1 MAEGEEPEEGEETEV
16 KSSQK
21 PFWERVWDFLVAP
34 EALPAKF
41 AGKIVWSKEMATVY
55 LLTQGTTVYKE
66 HQRFVFW
73 IPQDGEDNRKLEIP
87 IREIERILAFGNV
100 QFTAPVMH
108 SCLEKEIPVLLLGS
122 SGEYRGHL
130 WGLDSMSL
138 PNQVR
143 QMERQKDAEFQLQVS
158 QAITRGKLMNSKQL
172 LLRNNRKRLV
182 GDVELAIN
190 GITKDI
196 LAVDAVGNLDSLRG
210 YEGIAATRYFQAFG
224 KLVVNPAF
232 SFSHRNRQPP
242 TDPVNSLLSFGYTLL
257 FNNVLSL
264 IIAEGLSPYFGN
276 FHYAE
281 DGRTKTYLA
290 FDLMEEFRS
299 PVVDSFVLKMINH
312 SEFKPTDFDKV
323 ASTGGVYLSRKSRKV
338 FLNRFEDRMNE
349 MVSHPDVQSPVC
361 YRRAIQLQIRRY
373 KRCLLH
379 GVDYE
384 PFIRPA

>member
-1 MAEGEEPEEGEETEV
+1 LAEGEAAEEEGETEV
-16 KSSQK
+16 EPSLK
-21 PFWERVWDFLVAP
+21 PFWERVWGFLAAP
-34 EALPAKF
+34 NTLPAKF
-41 AGKIVWSKEMATVY
+41 AGRIVWSKEMATVY
-55 LLTQGTTVYKE
+55 LLTQGTAVYKE
-66 HQRFVFW
+66 HGRFVFW
-73 IPQDGEDNRKLEIP
+73 IPQDGEDNSKVEIP

-108 SCLEKEIPVLLLGS
+108 TCLDKEIPVLLLSG

-143 QMERQKDAEFQLQVS
+143 QIERQKDAEFQLQVS
-158 QAITRGKLMNSKQL
+158 QAIVRGKLMNSKQF
-172 LLRNNRKRLV
+172 LLRNNRKRRV
-182 GDVELAIN
+182 ADVELAIN

-196 LAVDAVGNLDSLRG
+196 LAADAVRNLDSLRG

-224 KLVVNPAF
+224 KSIVNPAF

-299 PVVDSFVLKMINH
+299 PVVDTFVLMMVNN
-312 SEFKPTDFDKV
+312 STVKPKDFDKV
-323 ASTGGVYLSRKSRKV
+323 ASTGGVYLSRKSRNV
-338 FLNRFEDRMNE
+338 FLDHFEGRMNE
-349 MVSHPDVQSPVC
+349 AVSHPEVQSPVC

>member
-1 MAEGEEPEEGEETEV
+1 MAEGEGEAEETEV
-16 KSSQK
+16 AQK
-21 PFWERVWDFLVAP
+21 PFWERVWDFLTP
-34 EALPAKF
+34 PTTLPAKF
-41 AGKIVWSKEMATVY
+41 AGQIVWSKEMATVY
-55 LLTQGTTVYKE
+55 LLTPGTTVYKE
-66 HQRFVFW
+66 HQRFIFW
-73 IPQDGEDNRKLEIP
+73 IPQDGEDNSKVEIP

-108 SCLEKEIPVLLLGS
+108 ACLDKEIVVLLLSG

-130 WGLDSMSL
+130 WSLESVSL

-158 QAITRGKLMNSKQL
+158 GAIVRGKLMNSKQL
-172 LLRNNRKRLV
+172 LLRNNRKRQV
-182 GDVELAIN
+182 GDVELAIA

-196 LAVDAVGNLDSLRG
+196 LAADAVRNLDSLRG
-210 YEGIAATRYFQAFG
+210 YEGVAASRYFPAFG
-224 KLVVNPAF
+224 KLIVNSAF
-232 SFSHRNRQPP
+232 SFSLRNRQPP
-242 TDPVNSLLSFGYTLL
+242 TDPVNSMLSFGYTLL

-281 DGRTKTYLA
+281 DGRTKTFLA

-299 PVVDSFVLKMINH
+299 PVVDSFVLKMINN
-312 SEFKPTDFDKV
+312 FKVKPTDFDKV
-323 ASTGGVYLSRKSRKV
+323 ASTGGVYLSRKSRKG
-338 FLNRFEDRMNE
+338 FLNQFEDRMNE

-361 YRRAIQLQIRRY
+361 YRQAIQLQIRRY

>member
-1 MAEGEEPEEGEETEV
+1 
-16 KSSQK
+16 
-21 PFWERVWDFLVAP
+21 
-34 EALPAKF
+34 
-41 AGKIVWSKEMATVY
+41 MATVY
-55 LLTQGTTVYKE
+55 LLTPGTTVYKE

-108 SCLEKEIPVLLLGS
+108 TCLDKEIVVLLLSGS
-122 SGEYRGHL
+122 GDYRGHL

-138 PNQVR
+138 PDQVR
-143 QMERQKDAEFQLQVS
+143 QIERQKDAEFQLQVS
-158 QAITRGKLMNSKQL
+158 QAIVRGKLMNSKQL
-172 LLRNNRKRLV
+172 LWRANRKRQV

-196 LAVDAVGNLDSLRG
+196 LAADAVRNLDSLRG
-210 YEGIAATRYFQAFG
+210 YEGVAASRYFQAFG
-224 KLVVNPAF
+224 KLIVNPDF
-232 SFSHRNRQPP
+232 SFTHRNRQPP

-299 PVVDSFVLKMINH
+299 PVVDSFVLKTINNL
-312 SEFKPTDFDKV
+312 EFEPKDFDKV
-323 ASTGGVYLSRKSRKV
+323 ASTGGVYLNRKSRNS
-338 FLNRFEDRMNE
+338 FLDRFEGRMNE
-349 MVSHPDVQSPVC
+349 AVSHPDIQSPVC
-361 YRRAIQLQIRRY
+361 YRQAIQLQIRRY

-384 PFIRPA
+384 PFIRPV